1 VFSGNT
7 LGRCA
12 SAGTEDNSYAAQLEF
27 SMSEGESPRISGSP
41 GQAEKLRYKTSPTTW
56 LSQVNDQWE
65 RVLYQ
70 AGADWKNNALPDE
83 AKALLANGD
92 DPEKMVRER
101 NWINFSS
108 LAEAWGM

>member
-1 VFSGNT
+1 MFSGNT

-12 SAGTEDNSYAAQLEF
+12 SAGTEDNNYAAQLES

-41 GQAEKLRYKTSPTTW
+41 GQAEKLCYKTSPTTW

-65 RVLYQ
+65 HVLYE

-92 DPEKMVRER
+92 DLEKMVRER

-108 LAEAWGM
+108 LAEAWRM

>member
-1 VFSGNT
+1 MT
-7 LGRCA
+7 
-12 SAGTEDNSYAAQLEF
+12 
-27 SMSEGESPRISGSP
+27 
-41 GQAEKLRYKTSPTTW
+41 K
-56 LSQVNDQWE
+56 WE

-92 DPEKMVRER
+92 DLEKMVHER

-108 LAEAWGM
+108 LAEAWGT

>member
-12 SAGTEDNSYAAQLEF
+12 SAGTEGNSYAAQLEF
-27 SMSEGESPRISGSP
+27 SMSEGGPRISGSP

-56 LSQVNDQWE
+56 WSQVNDQWE

-92 DPEKMVRER
+92 DLEKMVREG

-108 LAEAWGM
+108 LAEAWRM